1 MAVSIKT
8 YSLQELESI
17 IADYGLPRFRAKQ
30 VHQWLHSHHV
40 KSYDAMTNVP
50 KALRDK
56 LAQDFPLS
64 SAEVVEKQISADGT
78 RKYVIRLSDG
88 ELVEMVGIP
97 TFDEEGEVDKLTVCF
112 STQVGC
118 SMACAFCASG
128 QEGFTRNLS
137 SDEMVDQVV
146 LVGEDFQARV
156 SNVVAM
162 GQGEPFLNTDEV
174 LKALRIIN
182 DPNDLS
188 IGARHITVSSCGIL
202 SGIEQMSNIREQ
214 FTLAISLHA
223 ARQQTR
229 NELMP
234 RLENQPL
241 DELKEALISYIKNTN
256 RRVTIEYLLLDGIND
271 SDDDL
276 EALMDFCDGLLC
288 HINLLPFNAVEGA
301 RFFPTKKERLLHW
314 QNALSGSGI
323 ETTVRHSRGSDIA
336 GACGQ
341 LKNTIF

>member
-1 MAVSIKT
+1 MAASIKT
-8 YSLQELESI
+8 YSLQEVESI

-30 VHQWLHSHHV
+30 VHQWLHGHHV
-40 KSYDAMTNVP
+40 KSYDDMTNVP
-50 KALRDK
+50 KALREK

-64 SAEVVEKQISADGT
+64 TVEVVEKQISVDGT

-88 ELVEMVGIP
+88 EMVEMVGIP
-97 TFDEEGEVDKLTVCF
+97 TLDEEGEVDKLTVCF

-118 SMACAFCASG
+118 SMACAFCATG
-128 QEGFTRNLS
+128 QEGFTRDLS
-137 SDEMVDQVV
+137 ADEMVDQVV
-146 LVGEDFQARV
+146 LVGEDFQTRV

-162 GQGEPFLNTDEV
+162 GQGEPFLNTDQV
-174 LKALRIIN
+174 FKALRTMN
-182 DPNDLS
+182 DPDDLN
-188 IGARHITVSSCGIL
+188 IGARHNTVSSCGIL

-234 RLENQPL
+234 HLQNQSL
-241 DELKEALISYIKNTN
+241 DDLKESLLSYIEKTN

-271 SDDDL
+271 SDIDL
-276 EALMDFCDGLLC
+276 EALMSFCDGLLC
-288 HINLLPFNAVEGA
+288 HVNLLPFNAVKDT
-301 RFFPTKKERLLHW
+301 RFSPTKKERLLYW
-314 QNALSGSGI
+314 QSALSGSGI

-341 LKNTIF
+341 LKNTIL